1 MALHWNVTKC
11 KNHKALTNED
21 EWPITNALIW
31 GSMST
36 GMPEIT
42 EENISEIY
50 ARFRA
55 WEGIV
60 GAMLHGK
67 DTETGEVT
75 ERYIEVAD
83 LVRRIGMYTNATRMT
98 RAEWRK
104 GIANYLD
111 RETNEHKRDAER
123 KMKEAA

>member
-36 GMPEIT
+36 GIREIT
-42 EENISEIY
+42 EENIPEIY
-50 ARFRA
+50 ARFRV

-67 DTETGEVT
+67 DTETGEIVD
-75 ERYIEVAD
+75 RHIEVAD
-83 LVRRIGMYTNATRMT
+83 LVKRIGLTTNASSMT

-111 RETNEHKRDAER
+111 REANEHKRDAER
-123 KMKEAA
+123 KTKEAA